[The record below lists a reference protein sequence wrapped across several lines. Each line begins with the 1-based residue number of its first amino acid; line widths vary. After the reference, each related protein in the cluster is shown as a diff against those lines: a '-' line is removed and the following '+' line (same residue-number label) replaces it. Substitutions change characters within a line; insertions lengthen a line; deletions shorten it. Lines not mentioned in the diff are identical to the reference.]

1 MDFDYFYGRG
11 ADQFAFYQIP
21 KILITDEKF
30 AGITME
36 SKILY
41 SLMLDRASLS
51 AKNGWLDEDGKVFIY
66 YKLDRIMADM
76 HCANQKAT
84 KMLKELEDKAGLIER
99 QKQGQGKPTKIY
111 VKDFATGLH
120 DYGPDRRII
129 QTHENHDSET
139 HENHESRNVI
149 ITGPD
154 SWKSCTNNT
163 NYNNTDFINTN
174 SINLSAESASP
185 KIKVVQAQEKEDS
198 MRLRGQYED
207 YLREK
212 LEIDIMTQR
221 NPYEVRSI
229 NEILEIMVDVL
240 TSKAKTIRISGEDKP
255 ANVVKAQFMK
265 LDSSHME
272 YILDCFK
279 NQTSDIHNIKQ
290 YLLTTIYN
298 APLTI
303 DHYYTAKVSYDMANW
318 KETV

>member
-1 MDFDYFYGRG
+1 MDFNYFYGRG

-120 DYGPDRRII
+120 DYGSDRRII
-129 QTHENHDSET
+129 QTNENHDSET
-139 HENHESRNVI
+139 NENHESRNVI

-163 NYNNTDFINTN
+163 NYTEGTYF
-174 SINLSAESASP
+174 
-185 KIKVVQAQEKEDS
+185 
-198 MRLRGQYED
+198 
-207 YLREK
+207 
-212 LEIDIMTQR
+212 
-221 NPYEVRSI
+221 
-229 NEILEIMVDVL
+229 
-240 TSKAKTIRISGEDKP
+240 AK
-255 ANVVKAQFMK
+255 
-265 LDSSHME
+265 
-272 YILDCFK
+272 
-279 NQTSDIHNIKQ
+279 
-290 YLLTTIYN
+290 
-298 APLTI
+298 
-303 DHYYTAKVSYDMANW
+303 
-318 KETV
+318 

>member
-1 MDFDYFYGRG
+1 M
-11 ADQFAFYQIP
+11 
-21 KILITDEKF
+21 
-30 AGITME
+30 
-36 SKILY
+36 
-41 SLMLDRASLS
+41 
-51 AKNGWLDEDGKVFIY
+51 
-66 YKLDRIMADM
+66 
-76 HCANQKAT
+76 
-84 KMLKELEDKAGLIER
+84 
-99 QKQGQGKPTKIY
+99 
-111 VKDFATGLH
+111 
-120 DYGPDRRII
+120 
-129 QTHENHDSET
+129 
-139 HENHESRNVI
+139 I

-174 SINLSAESASP
+174 PINLSADSAFP

-198 MRLRGQYED
+198 MRLREQYED

-221 NPYEVRSI
+221 NPYEVRRI

-240 TSKAKTIRISGEDKP
+240 NSKAKTIRISGEDKP
-255 ANVVKAQFMK
+255 AEVVKAQFMK

-303 DHYYTAKVSYDMANW
+303 DHYYTARLRKICRKS
-318 KETV
+318 KEQNTTSTSS

>member
-84 KMLKELEDKAGLIER
+84 KMLKELEDIAGLIER
-99 QKQGQGKPTKIY
+99 QKQGQGKTTKIY

-129 QTHENHDSET
+129 QTHENH
-139 HENHESRNVI
+139 ESRNVI
-149 ITGPD
+149 LTGPD

-163 NYNNTDFINTN
+163 HINNTNL
-174 SINLSAESASP
+174 INLSAESASP
-185 KIKVVQAQEKEDS
+185 KIKVVKAQVQEDS
-198 MRLRGQYED
+198 MRLREQYED

-221 NPYEVRSI
+221 NPYEVRRI

-240 TSKAKTIRISGEDKP
+240 NSKAKTIRISGEDKP
-255 ANVVKAQFMK
+255 AEVVKAQFMK

-318 KETV
+318 KETVSSLIPRLL